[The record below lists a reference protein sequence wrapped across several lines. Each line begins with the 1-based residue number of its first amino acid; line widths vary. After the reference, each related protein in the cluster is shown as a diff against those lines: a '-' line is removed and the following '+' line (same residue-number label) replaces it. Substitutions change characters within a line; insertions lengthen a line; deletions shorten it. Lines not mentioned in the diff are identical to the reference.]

1 MEHSLSWEQS
11 EMMRLL
17 QSQPGTQYQEGTAED
32 RLQIREW
39 LRQMARKS
47 IITVIFAKSDGTV
60 RTMKCTLDP
69 DHIPAAQAPAAD
81 ALAMFVNLG
90 TGVALKAKKSK
101 KVVESTE
108 PKEDATMR
116 VFDVE
121 AQAWRSFRFDRLHKI
136 SAELNFK

>member
-1 MEHSLSWEQS
+1 MNWEQL

-32 RLQIREW
+32 RLQIRQW
-39 LRQMARKS
+39 VRQMARKG
-47 IITVIFAKSDGTV
+47 IITVIFAKSDGTI
-60 RTMKCTLDP
+60 RTMKCTLDA
-69 DHIPAAQAPAAD
+69 DHIPAASAPAAD
-81 ALAMFVNLG
+81 ALAMFGNLSSA
-90 TGVALKAKKSK
+90 VATKASKSK
-101 KVVESTE
+101 KVVESIE

-116 VFDVE
+116 VFDTE